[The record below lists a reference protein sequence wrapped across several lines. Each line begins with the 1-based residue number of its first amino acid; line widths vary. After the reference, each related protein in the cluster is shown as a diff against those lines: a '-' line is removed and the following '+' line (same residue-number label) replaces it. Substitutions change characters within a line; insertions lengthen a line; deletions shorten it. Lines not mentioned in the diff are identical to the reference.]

1 MSRNSE
7 NNKRIAKNTLLLYF
21 RMLLLMVITLYTSR
35 VILNALGVQDYG
47 IYNVIGGLVAMF
59 SVLSN
64 SLSSAISRF
73 ITFELGKGD
82 TANLKVVFSSSVTV
96 QIALCILIVVIAETG
111 GVWFLNSKMNIPAER
126 MTAANWVLQF
136 SIATFAINLIS
147 VPYNATIIAHE
158 RMSAFAYI
166 SILEAA
172 GRLAIAFLI
181 SLSPIDKL
189 TFYSILMC
197 LVALIIRLVYG
208 IYCKRHFEECNYR
221 FVYDKAVLK
230 QIFSFA
236 SWNFMGTGAYMLNT
250 QGVNLLMNI
259 YFGVTVNAA
268 RGIATQVEGALRQFV
283 NSFTTAVN
291 PQITKSYASGNLNY
305 MYSLVCRS
313 AKFSS
318 FLLTFFAVPIIL
330 EAPMIFSIWLK
341 EVPEYAVIFF
351 RLSVLTAYVDGALAN
366 SLMTSVL
373 ATGNIKTYQITVS
386 CLGILV
392 FPITWILYLFHL
404 PVWTT
409 YITYF
414 AVYCVVLVA
423 RLYMVK
429 KSIGMPMKLYV
440 SKVLYKIIPITVLA
454 FLIPSILLLIMNAG
468 WIRLF
473 CVVLLS
479 MLSTASLIILL
490 GLTKN
495 EQTFLTGKIH
505 EILHKR
511 V

>member
-82 TANLKVVFSSSVTV
+82 TAKLKVVFSSSVTV

-147 VPYNATIIAHE
+147 VPYNAAIIAHE

-221 FVYDKAVLK
+221 FVNDKTVLK

-283 NSFTTAVN
+283 S
-291 PQITKSYASGNLNY
+291 
-305 MYSLVCRS
+305 RS

-351 RLSVLTAYVDGALAN
+351 RLSILTAYVDGALAN
-366 SLMTSVL
+366 SLLTSVF

-392 FPITWILYLFHL
+392 FPITWILYLCHL

-414 AVYCVVLVA
+414 VVYCVVLVA

-440 SKVLYKIIPITVLA
+440 NKVLYKVIPITVLA
-454 FLIPSILLLIMNAG
+454 FSISSILLFIMEVG